1 MGSELDRRGV
11 LQGVA
16 AAGVAGVM
24 GAGPTVAR
32 QVAPA
37 VFVSHGSP
45 MTALDSDAY
54 PQALKRLGDSVGAVK
69 ALVVVSAH
77 WETEARV
84 HVTAM
89 AAPPLVYDFYGFPEE
104 MYRLR
109 YPAPGA
115 PELSLDVVA
124 RLQAAGV
131 PAVAEASR
139 GLDHGVWVP
148 LRHAFP
154 EARVPVIQVA
164 LPAGASPADVAR
176 MGEALRPLRADGV
189 LLMGSGGVVHNLRRV
204 NFRSKLASVEPWA
217 AEFDAWVAG
226 KLVARDFIGLQS
238 WMGAPNARVAHP
250 SAEHW
255 LPIYFVLGAA
265 LAEDRLTPVFEG
277 FHHGTLSMRSFA
289 LRA

>member
-1 MGSELDRRGV
+1 MPTGVDRREV

-24 GAGPTVAR
+24 GPGPSVVR

-37 VFVSHGSP
+37 LFVSHGSP
-45 MTALDSDAY
+45 MTALDADEY
-54 PQALKRLGDSVGAVK
+54 PQALKRFGDGVGAVK

-77 WETEARV
+77 WETDARV

-89 AAPPLVYDFYGFPEE
+89 AAPPLVYDFHGFPEE

-109 YPAPGA
+109 YAPPGA
-115 PELSLDVVA
+115 PSLAEDVVA
-124 RLQAAGV
+124 RLSSAGV
-131 PAVAEASR
+131 PAVADGER

-154 EARVPVIQVA
+154 EARVPVLQVA
-164 LPAGASPADVAR
+164 LPADATPAQVAR
-176 MGEALRPLRADGV
+176 MGEALRPLRSEGV

-204 NFRSKLASVEPWA
+204 NFRNKLASAEPWA

-226 KLVARDFIGLQS
+226 KLAARDFLGLQS
-238 WMGAPNARVAHP
+238 WMDAPNARVAHP

-265 LAEDRLTPVFEG
+265 LPEDRITPVFEG

>member
-1 MGSELDRRGV
+1 MPTGVDRREV

-24 GAGPTVAR
+24 GPGRSVAQ

-37 VFVSHGSP
+37 LFVSHGSP
-45 MTALDSDAY
+45 MTALDADAY
-54 PQALKRLGDSVGAVK
+54 PQALQRFGEGAGALK

-77 WETEARV
+77 WETDARV

-109 YPAPGA
+109 YAPPGA
-115 PELSLDVVA
+115 PALAQDVVA
-124 RLQAAGV
+124 RLSSAGV
-131 PAVAEASR
+131 PAVGDGER

-154 EARVPVIQVA
+154 EARVPVLQVA
-164 LPAGASPADVAR
+164 LPADATPAQVAR
-176 MGEALRPLRADGV
+176 MGEALRPLRSEGV

-204 NFRSKLASVEPWA
+204 NFRNKLASPEPWA

-226 KLVARDFIGLQS
+226 KLAARDFLGLQS
-238 WMGAPNARVAHP
+238 WMDAPNARVAHP

-265 LAEDRLTPVFEG
+265 LPEDRITPVFEG

>member
-1 MGSELDRRGV
+1 MGTGVDRREV

-24 GAGPTVAR
+24 GSGPTVAR

-37 VFVSHGSP
+37 LFVSHGSP
-45 MTALDSDAY
+45 MTALDSDEY
-54 PQALKRLGDSVGAVK
+54 PQALKRFGEGVGPVK

-77 WETEARV
+77 WETDARV

-89 AAPPLVYDFYGFPEE
+89 AAPPLVYDFHGFPEE

-115 PELSLDVVA
+115 PDLSADVVA
-124 RLQAAGV
+124 RLTAAGV
-131 PAVAEASR
+131 PAVAETER

-164 LPAGASPADVAR
+164 LPADATPSAVAK

-226 KLVARDFIGLQS
+226 KLAARDFVGLQS
-238 WMGAPNARVAHP
+238 WGDAPNARVAHP
-250 SAEHW
+250 SPEHW